1 MGGGRW
7 AGERDGPIGEKI
19 VSKEDQTGD
28 TNYYKV
34 ITWEEVNLAVIIIN
48 FYKRRCILPIYNVT
62 SLINQVTSFSLLS
75 AGCRLVEG

>member
-1 MGGGRW
+1 MW
-7 AGERDGPIGEKI
+7 AGERDGLIGEKI

-48 FYKRRCILPIYNVT
+48 FYIGDA
-62 SLINQVTSFSLLS
+62 FSQFIT
-75 AGCRLVEG
+75 